1 MGKVKWDS
9 AADQTLLAKI
19 LETHDLSV
27 DAARVAEAWP
37 TQDND
42 HKPTPRAIKER
53 LSRIRE
59 NVRLGSAT
67 GSGPSSPVTPK
78 KRTPRKKANEN
89 PASAS
94 PSRKRKRVTKAA
106 AAEDEEEEEE
116 EDNSKE
122 EEDFPEENN
131 EPLVES
137 AIEKETG
144 LDAPDLSLHPQV
156 EDEFPNADTGK
167 NDPEWTENK
176 GEDADSDT
184 DQLSK

>member
-1 MGKVKWDS
+1 M
-9 AADQTLLAKI
+9 
-19 LETHDLSV
+19 
-27 DAARVAEAWP
+27 
-37 TQDND
+37 
-42 HKPTPRAIKER
+42 
-53 LSRIRE
+53 
-59 NVRLGSAT
+59 
-67 GSGPSSPVTPK
+67 TPK

-106 AAEDEEEEEE
+106 AAEDEEEE
-116 EDNSKE
+116 DNSKE

-131 EPLVES
+131 EPLAES

-144 LDAPDLSLHPQV
+144 LDAPDPSLHPQV
-156 EDEFPNADTGK
+156 EDQFPNADTGK

>member
-59 NVRLGSAT
+59 NVRLGSAA

-89 PASAS
+89 SASAS

-106 AAEDEEEEEE
+106 AADDEEEG
-116 EDNSKE
+116 NSKE
-122 EEDFPEENN
+122 EEDLPEDND
-131 EPLVES
+131 EPLAES

-144 LDAPDLSLHPQV
+144 PDAPNPSLHPQV

-167 NDPEWTENK
+167 NDPEWTEDK
-176 GEDADSDT
+176 DEDAGSDT